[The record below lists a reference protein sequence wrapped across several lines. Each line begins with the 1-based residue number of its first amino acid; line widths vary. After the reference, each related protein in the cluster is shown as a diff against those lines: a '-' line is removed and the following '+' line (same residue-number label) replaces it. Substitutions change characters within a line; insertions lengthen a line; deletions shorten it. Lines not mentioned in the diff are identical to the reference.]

1 MVIPGMS
8 SSLHSTAFGC
18 QQQVKLQSSVGA
30 VLTPHGCVD
39 AHQKLGLLFCRS
51 PLVSAAG
58 IASGSW
64 SVGDTVLPADGFCG
78 TAHPHLKNSI
88 IRRALRSLFPH
99 PTSFPTTVVC
109 PSLLL
114 PHALFH
120 LCFPVSSLDAIK
132 RTAWSWRKRQ
142 EQMDSNTGGSRQGYS
157 LDLGSSVWAAQVKMP
172 SCFSSCCLL
181 ALMDCNFFL
190 LKCAEADEKWYR
202 KRLHHLFFP
211 MFSEHETQE
220 EGRTTG
226 TALVLEGNI
235 KAFRQCPA
243 LLGHTESRFPSVKL
257 QEKAILLQGKQYKF
271 RVWNYWYSIFSSSF

>member
-88 IRRALRSLFPH
+88 IHRALRSSPIPH
-99 PTSFPTTVVC
+99 PFQPPWCVPVYCSHMLFSTSVSQC
-109 PSLLL
+109 
-114 PHALFH
+114 H
-120 LCFPVSSLDAIK
+120 LWMLSKGQHGAGGKGRS
-132 RTAWSWRKRQ
+132 RWTA
-142 EQMDSNTGGSRQGYS
+142 
-157 LDLGSSVWAAQVKMP
+157 
-172 SCFSSCCLL
+172 
-181 ALMDCNFFL
+181 
-190 LKCAEADEKWYR
+190 
-202 KRLHHLFFP
+202 
-211 MFSEHETQE
+211 TQE
-220 EGRTTG
+220 EVGRD
-226 TALVLEGNI
+226 I
-235 KAFRQCPA
+235 PWI
-243 LLGHTESRFPSVKL
+243 LGPRCGLHK
-257 QEKAILLQGKQYKF
+257 
-271 RVWNYWYSIFSSSF
+271 